1 MEKRVKIR
9 TEAVTFCFSDQPVF
23 ENLSLS
29 LPENSIIAVTGPSGA
44 GKSTFLSLFNRL
56 WEERGG
62 GKMQGRIS
70 VTFTDKTVDI
80 YNGDLS
86 VPRLRRRIGM
96 VFQAPNP
103 LPMSIYKNVAF
114 PLKITGKYGKREIAE
129 KVEEMLVRVRLF
141 DEVKDRMRSDARI
154 LSGGQQQRLCIARA
168 LMPEPEILLLDEPTS
183 SLDGKAA
190 EKIEE
195 LLVSLRSSR
204 TLLLVS
210 HYQDQIHR
218 IADCIYTLTDGQFYR
233 TG

>member
-1 MEKRVKIR
+1 MEKHEKIR
-9 TEAVTFCFSDQPVF
+9 TEAVSFWFSGRPIF

-56 WEERGG
+56 WEESGR

-70 VTFTDKTVDI
+70 VAFSDRTVDI
-80 YNGDLS
+80 YNGEIS
-86 VPRLRRRIGM
+86 VSRLRRRIGM

-114 PLKITGKYGKREIAE
+114 PLKISGKYGKREIAE

-141 DEVKDRMRSDARI
+141 DEVKDRLRSDARI

-183 SLDGKAA
+183 SLDSRAA

-195 LLVSLRSSR
+195 LLVSLRSSK

-210 HYQDQIHR
+210 HYQDQVHR
-218 IADCIYTLTDGQFYR
+218 IADRIYALADRQFNR
-233 TG
+233 ID